1 MKKLRLIAALGII
14 CILLMGAAPED
25 LQPTSRFFVNDF
37 ADVLDEE
44 DEDAIYQL
52 GVSLFEQTKAQAVV
66 VTVPSMDGMDLES
79 FSYTLAESW
88 GIGDEEDDS
97 GVLLLLALEER
108 ESRIEVGY
116 GLEGALTDLRT
127 GQIQDKYMLPY
138 YRDGDYSTGMLEGYK
153 AVLSLVYDEYGIEV
167 GDELPSAEEVV
178 EEDNDIG
185 NLFTAFIPFLVI
197 FGIIA
202 ISAIVARRPWR
213 SRWGRLFVHAIPSR
227 TSPQRQ
233 LLWRRRFWWWRR
245 ILRRR
250 FFRRR
255 RQLWRRRQFSGILAK
270 TKSFLCNT
278 RQS

>member
-178 EEDNDIG
+178 EEDEDTG
-185 NLFTAFIPFLVI
+185 SFFAVFIPFLVI

-202 ISAIVARRPWR
+202 ISAIARG
-213 SRWGRLFVHAIPSR
+213 GRGGRGGGGGFLFMPYHRGHHHNDS
-227 TSPQRQ
+227 
-233 LLWRRRFWWWRR
+233 
-245 ILRRR
+245 
-250 FFRRR
+250 FFGGGGFGGGGG
-255 RQLWRRRQFSGILAK
+255 FSGGGFSGGGG
-270 TKSFLCNT
+270 SFGGGGSS
-278 RQS
+278 RGF